1 MGFPSGSAVKN
12 LPAMQEPQVWS
23 LGGEDSPGEEMATHS
38 SILTWNIP
46 RTKES
51 GGLQS
56 MGSQSQTW
64 LKRLSSNTNK
74 FIDRH
79 TASVYENLSLFDVE
93 KYSWFPGAELQIKG
107 FLDTTLH
114 IYLNFVVSEETGAWI
129 SFTV

>member
-23 LGGEDSPGEEMATHS
+23 LGGEDSLGEEMATHS

-79 TASVYENLSLFDVE
+79 TASVYVYILYLC
-93 KYSWFPGAELQIKG
+93 
-107 FLDTTLH
+107 
-114 IYLNFVVSEETGAWI
+114 IYVCVYMC
-129 SFTV
+129 VCMCVYVCVCVCVCVCVYVCV